1 MKKSL
6 LQLALC
12 GIATLSL
19 SANAQTLTQ
28 DWKFTEDIPAT
39 GNARWGVGQDGKIWT
54 NDKSVPQVYYWD
66 ETGKHLPKFGDVDV
80 IGGGAG
86 TGISIDDAGNL
97 IISNGFAAAGA
108 MTSMKILPAG
118 EGTFRDIA
126 ITMPEGATAGR
137 MDYMG
142 RAKGN
147 VMMDGGVLYAIGN
160 SSEAIV
166 ALPFANGTYNGT
178 EARAIPTP
186 GAGGTDGF
194 IQPLDSDL
202 ETDNILV
209 KNTRSVKFALWDGEN
224 YTTPAYPSE
233 INTTAGGD
241 AVILNGVRYTVHP
254 AGTDYADGF
263 VVYDE
268 SGTVIATHEVEVAA
282 ASPYGNALNFEKI
295 DEYTARIY
303 QYVPGRLV
311 AQYTLEFPKPIYIE
325 ARNAY
330 PYDIKV
336 QFNGTDFDVTY
347 RLNAPASAVKVQLV
361 SDGAVYKE
369 YAGTTIAYYTDDT
382 KTEINN
388 LNKVTVPF
396 DDFKFDARTVVQV
409 AVTSDVVTTPT
420 VSSTSY
426 KFWSPYGVVVD
437 NNPNSAHFG
446 RILVTEAQS
455 SLPATGYHTSTGE
468 NGTGTGIYAFDQ
480 LLQPIKNAE
489 GKYGFQAGLT
499 QNTTYP
505 SSTTAVYD
513 FKRLAM
519 SDDGRIFLGR
529 AGIENTSL
537 WELNPDD
544 LSAAATE
551 VFQGTLGT
559 DGIVTDDSGN
569 FVAGPATAL
578 DVYGSGNGL
587 KVAVVSCKE
596 GYALSQ
602 ANHRVN
608 IYNLGKNTTWNAA
621 PSQSLE
627 AISGQYWINSA
638 TVNAKFDADGEGLMV
653 GQYRG
658 APNETEPSYKHVNL
672 NTGVIDYSD
681 ITTLAAGAGMAW
693 NADKTLM
700 AMATGKATVGI
711 FKVTKDESGV
721 PTFTK
726 LYDLATTCGTNTNA
740 MAFDVADNLYLVS
753 NSGELF
759 KAFSLPRE
767 SGEVVVPAARQ
778 YSVTMT
784 SDGYPAELFLMS
796 DHTGWKANT
805 GIKLTKEANGI
816 YKGTIEGNCWFAF
829 TTMLGDTE
837 DDWDIVNESRYA
849 HNTNKEVVLNTPAA
863 IEQVADGS
871 MHIAAEGTFNLTVDL
886 ANMTVLIEGEATT
899 TYPEKLHVVGGA
911 YNWDPTLSYELAKVG
926 EGVYK
931 GTVTTAEGKT
941 NFAICEN
948 IGDWDTINA
957 SRWGFAQ
964 DNATATLNEPC
975 AIVKGNGAI
984 NVPGVGDF
992 DVTVDLVNMT
1002 VLIEGEVVV
1011 EKPESLYLIGNL
1023 DDTGLWDLTAT
1034 VKLTKDPVDA
1044 VFTAKDV
1051 KLFPADNDGFA
1062 YFAFTSVSSTNWDEV
1077 NAFRY
1082 GPAVDGTEVAD
1093 GVEAAFIM
1101 ANTSFKALG
1110 NTYDIKVDFD
1120 ALTVKLVKKDGGV
1133 ESVVNAVAVV
1143 AGVGNIRILGE
1154 AQSVSI
1160 HTVNGQA
1167 IAVNSNERS
1176 FNVTK
1181 GIYLVTVDGK
1191 TTKVLVK

>member
-1 MKKSL
+1 MRKSL

-12 GIATLSL
+12 GLATLSL

-28 DWKFTEDIPAT
+28 DWKYTDDIPAQ

-66 ETGKHLPKFGDVDV
+66 ETGKHLPKFGDVEV
-80 IGGGAG
+80 TGGGAG
-86 TGISIDDAGNL
+86 TAISIDDAGNL
-97 IISNGFAAAGA
+97 IISNGFAGAGA
-108 MTSMKILPAG
+108 MTSLKILPAG
-118 EGTFRDIA
+118 ESTFRDV
-126 ITMPEGATAGR
+126 TVTLPDGVTAGR

-147 VMMDGGVLYAIGN
+147 VMMDGGVLYVIGN
-160 SSEAIV
+160 GSEVIAPYAFYEGTCMCMPGTAIT
-166 ALPFANGTYNGT
+166 APGT
-178 EARAIPTP
+178 
-186 GAGGTDGF
+186 GGTDGI

-202 ETDNILV
+202 QSDNILV
-209 KNTRSVKFALWDGEN
+209 KNTRTAKFALWDGKN
-224 YTTPAYPSE
+224 YSVPACPTD

-241 AVILNGVRYTVHP
+241 VVTLNGVRYTVHP

-268 SGTVIATHEVEVAA
+268 SGTVVATHESEVAA
-282 ASPYGNALNFEKI
+282 ASPYANALNFEKI

-311 AQYTLEFPKPIYIE
+311 AQYTFEVPKPISIE

-330 PYDIKV
+330 AYDIKV
-336 QFNGTDFDVTY
+336 QLNGSNFDVTY
-347 RLNAPASAVKVQLV
+347 RLNAPATSVKVQLV
-361 SDGAVYKE
+361 CDGVVYKE
-369 YAGTTIAYYTDDT
+369 YEGTTIAYYTDET

-388 LNKVTVPF
+388 LNTVAVPF
-396 DDFKFDARTVVQV
+396 ADFKFDARTVVQV

-420 VSSTSY
+420 VSDSAY

-437 NNPNSAHFG
+437 NNPNSEHFG

-455 SLPATGYHTSTGE
+455 SLPTTGYLASTGD

-489 GKYGFQAGLT
+489 GKYGFQAGMT

-505 SSTTAVYD
+505 SGTPAVYD
-513 FKRLAM
+513 FKRLAI
-519 SDDGRIFLGR
+519 SDDGRIFVGR
-529 AGIENTSL
+529 AGVENTSL

-559 DGIVTDDSGN
+559 DGIVTDESGN

-578 DVYGSGNGL
+578 DVYGSGSKL
-587 KVAVVSCKE
+587 KVAVVSCKD
-596 GYALSQ
+596 GYALSS
-602 ANHRVN
+602 ANHRVD
-608 IYNLGKNTTWNAA
+608 IYNLGKEKTWNAA

-753 NSGELF
+753 NSGEWF

-767 SGEVVVPAARQ
+767 SGEVVVPAARR
-778 YSVTMT
+778 YSVAMS
-784 SDGYPAELFLMS
+784 SDSYPAELYLMS

-805 GIKLTKEANGI
+805 GIKLTKESNGI
-816 YKGTIEGNCWFAF
+816 YKGTIEGNCWFALTAF
-829 TTMLGDTE
+829 LGDTE
-837 DDWDIVNESRYA
+837 DDWEVANALRYA
-849 HNTNKEVVLNTPAA
+849 HNTNKEVMLNTPAA
-863 IEQVADGS
+863 IEEVADGS
-871 MHIAAEGTFNLTVDL
+871 MHIAADGTFNLTVDL
-886 ANMTVLIEGEATT
+886 QNMTVLIEGESTVA
-899 TYPEKLHVVGGA
+899 YPEKLHVVGGA
-911 YNWDPTLSYELAKVG
+911 YNWDPTKSYELAKVG
-926 EGVYK
+926 EGIYK

-948 IGDWDTINA
+948 IGDWETINA

-975 AIVKGNGAI
+975 SIVKGNGAI

-1002 VLIEGEVVV
+1002 ILIEGEIVV

-1023 DDTGLWDLTAT
+1023 DDTGNWDLTAA

-1051 KLFPADNDGFA
+1051 KLYPAGNDGFA
-1062 YFAFTSVSSTNWDEV
+1062 YFAFTSVSSTNWNEV

-1082 GPAVDGTEVAD
+1082 GPAIDGTEVEN
-1093 GVEAAFIM
+1093 GVEAAIIM
-1101 ANTSFKALG
+1101 ANTSYKALG

-1133 ESVVNAVAVV
+1133 ESVVNAVAVI

-1154 AQSVSI
+1154 AQNVSI

-1167 IAVNSNERS
+1167 VAVNSSKRS
-1176 FNVTK
+1176 FNVAK